1 MQKLHKG
8 TLYNKKKAVCSR
20 NNCKKEKRKN
30 CKIFD
35 KSTSLLCKFNGN
47 TNYSRLNLLTL
58 VNALG
63 LIDIKQRFDLF
74 IDYAFNKYIHLMIL
88 NNIK

>member
-1 MQKLHKG
+1 MIKVLHYCANLMG
-8 TLYNKKKAVCSR
+8 TL
-20 NNCKKEKRKN
+20 
-30 CKIFD
+30 I
-35 KSTSLLCKFNGN
+35 
-47 TNYSRLNLLTL
+47 RLNLLTL